1 MDPDST
7 ISATTHH
14 GGTSD
19 GARARRGSRLWAR
32 VVASQRPIA
41 AVISQGI
48 SSLTSLL
55 LALVAA
61 RELGAEGLGQFA
73 ILFSILITYNSLATG
88 YVGDSLTVLDRF
100 DPELRRAIGA
110 AAAGACAL
118 GAVVA
123 VVSALTMGLGWAT
136 AAAFTVAL
144 LTWVIE
150 EFGRRLLITRLEFWK
165 LALND
170 VTYMAVTAG
179 VVVALVVSDRLT
191 LATLLVAMGA
201 GSLAAVVL
209 AAVQLPSRELAPARS
224 NSAALR
230 RLNRFAAWRAAQTAV
245 RPLSMS
251 TIRISVAL
259 VATTAAVGDLEGA
272 RILATPMTTLIAGAA
287 TFLLPKMAAEERGE
301 DSRRLPIT
309 KVALWLG
316 GASLVVG
323 IGCTLLVPWI
333 AVPLLGEGVQVD
345 QLAALFWAIFAAAFG
360 LGIPFGNALVAMQQA
375 RLTFWIRVADAGVGV
390 AGATLLAWSVSPS
403 WAPMGLAMG
412 ALVGAWWCF
421 AALRRRGR
429 V

>member
-1 MDPDST
+1 VV
-7 ISATTHH
+7 
-14 GGTSD
+14 
-19 GARARRGSRLWAR
+19 GA
-32 VVASQRPIA
+32 QRPIA

-61 RELGAEGLGQFA
+61 RELGAEGLGEFA
-73 ILFSILITYNSLATG
+73 ILFSILITFNSLATG

-100 DPELRRAIGA
+100 DPELRRAIGRA
-110 AAAGACAL
+110 AVAVCVL
-118 GAVVA
+118 GTVVA
-123 VVSALTMGLGWAT
+123 IASALLMDAGWAV
-136 AAAFTVAL
+136 ASAFALAL

-170 VTYMAVTAG
+170 MSFLAVTAA
-179 VVVALVVSDRLT
+179 VIVALLAADRLT
-191 LATLLVAMGA
+191 LVTLLLAMGT
-201 GSLAAVVL
+201 GSLAALVL
-209 AAVQLPSRELAPARS
+209 AVVQLPRRELAPARS
-224 NSAALR
+224 GSAALR

-301 DSRRLPIT
+301 DPRRLPVT

-316 GASLVVG
+316 GVSLVVG

-375 RLTFWIRVADAGVGV
+375 RLTFWIRVADAAVGV
-390 AGATLLAWSVSPS
+390 VGATVLAWLVSPS
-403 WAPMGLAMG
+403 WAPLGLAMG
-412 ALVGAWWCF
+412 ALIGASWCF
-421 AALRRRGR
+421 GSLRRRGR